1 MEWYFTF
8 EQGMYETHMHLPICV
23 DIFWMRNVSDKWDT
37 NILRIAISSQVLR
50 TSEYSYTVFDMF
62 WKLLI

>member
-23 DIFWMRNVSDKWDT
+23 DMRNVFQISETPITWELPLVVRFEDIGNKWYVSMY
-37 NILRIAISSQVLR
+37 IV
-50 TSEYSYTVFDMF
+50 
-62 WKLLI
+62 